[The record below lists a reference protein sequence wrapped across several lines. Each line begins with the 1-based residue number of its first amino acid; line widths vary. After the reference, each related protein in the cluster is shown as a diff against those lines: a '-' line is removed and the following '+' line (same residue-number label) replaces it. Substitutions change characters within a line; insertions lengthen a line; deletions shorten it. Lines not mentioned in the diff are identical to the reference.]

1 MTRGYDQKKA
11 EYSQAGDIDT
21 KLLQQVIPEY
31 NQAIRNHMIQDCKA
45 VVEDA
50 DRMGLKTQKSG
61 RGVSARI
68 VPWTIKGAH
77 GEPSHY
83 TIKFAAPV
91 MQYIPPAFALLRFRC
106 KFTPESVVEYIP
118 CYIMNLN
125 RVALAKFYANSGTT
139 EYSRIGS
146 GLFSR
151 LDPGKGKRV
160 TLSSTNILLPGST
173 KEHVQDSGQETIRKC
188 FEYYWWHLPT
198 PMSAEDTSCMH
209 SLFYHTSK
217 RIRGILQLRK
227 TLLRIIKIHKP
238 DARCIIPGGRVIE
251 CVRVSV
257 ALLVDDGKRIFSERR
272 VMLMAKNASWSVKEG
287 DIMNAII
294 ATQNIRSPKVSMIVG
309 HASPAIPPGDKMP
322 VMGLAMWDIIRHKE
336 ADSSLTLVGD
346 MDEIVNRV
354 SNILKDNALE
364 SDVFHP
370 DFAWRFIRS
379 DAKKAISDIFPLYA
393 REGNLVYHLPPAVMS
408 FLMTTAPHML
418 NRVESVSAITRLFD
432 LVSANTKEWRKNAQ
446 TALDAHEFRDMSSSS
461 GLNRLLSHMPTV
473 AVEVALSK
481 IFSKHTGI

>member
-50 DRMGLKTQKSG
+50 DKIGLKTQKSG

-68 VPWTIKGAH
+68 VPLTIKGAH

-91 MQYIPPAFALLRFRC
+91 VQYIPPAFAPLHFWC

-125 RVALAKFYANSGTT
+125 RVALAKFYLKSDTT
-139 EYSRIGS
+139 GYDRIGN

-160 TLSSTNILLPGST
+160 TLSSTNILLPGSAE
-173 KEHVQDSGQETIRKC
+173 EHVQDFAQETIRKC
-188 FEYYWWHLPT
+188 FEQCWWHLPT
-198 PMSAEDTSCMH
+198 PSGAEDTSCMH
-209 SLFYHTSK
+209 NLVYHSST
-217 RIRGILQLRK
+217 RIKGILQMRK
-227 TLLRIIKIHKP
+227 TLLRIIKICKP
-238 DARCIIPGGRVIE
+238 DMRCIIPGGREIE
-251 CVRVSV
+251 CVRANVT
-257 ALLVDDGKRIFSERR
+257 LLVDDGKRIFSERR
-272 VMLMAKNASWSVKEG
+272 VMFMAKNVSGSVKEG

-294 ATQNIRSPKVSMIVG
+294 ATQNIKQPKVSMVVG
-309 HASPAIPPGDKMP
+309 HADPAITPGDKLP
-322 VMGLAMWDIIRHKE
+322 VMGLAIWDIVRHKE
-336 ADSSLTLVGD
+336 ANSSLTLVED
-346 MDEIVNRV
+346 IDEIVNRV
-354 SNILKDNALE
+354 SNILKDNSLE
-364 SDVFHP
+364 SDVFYP

-379 DAKKAISDIFPLYA
+379 DAKKAVSDIFPLYV
-393 REGNLVYHLPPAVMS
+393 REGNLVYHLPPAIMS
-408 FLMTTAPHML
+408 FLITTAPHML
-418 NRVESVSAITRLFD
+418 VRVESVSAIARLFD

-481 IFSKHTGI
+481 IFSKHAGI